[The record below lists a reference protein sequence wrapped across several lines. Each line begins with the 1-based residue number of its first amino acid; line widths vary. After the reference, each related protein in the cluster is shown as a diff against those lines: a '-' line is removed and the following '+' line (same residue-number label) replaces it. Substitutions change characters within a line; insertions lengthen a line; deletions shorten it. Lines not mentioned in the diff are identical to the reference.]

1 MLSESLGFRGGFPE
15 VRERALLRP
24 RLLLAVQGRWERRA
38 TVVVAGAGFGK
49 STLLAQAIDES
60 ALAPDR
66 LDVSLRLEPSHAS
79 AARLATSLLAQLGA
93 EPPDVTMPDELAP
106 VLADVVWAR
115 APERVGIVLDDV
127 HLLEPGSAGL
137 ELLRRLVVSL
147 PSDAHLL
154 LGSRTMPDVGI
165 ARLAVEGDA
174 LVLREEDLRFTQE
187 EVEQFAARRDVD
199 PATLVPA
206 GGWPALAELL
216 AGTSG
221 VTAVD
226 YVWEQVLGPL
236 DISARARLV
245 EVAALG
251 GADDELA
258 TAVAGV
264 PVDLAALLEDVP
276 LTRCSESGWW
286 EVHDVVAG
294 PLIERE
300 SAATLAVI
308 RGRGGAWAR
317 DRGDLD
323 RALRLFIASG
333 ANDEVLATLRLAFV
347 QLGAPEDPGL
357 AAAWAAMLPDAL
369 SDEPETLL
377 VRTVGETTVSP
388 ERGYEVGQRAVAA
401 FAARGDVAG
410 EIAALARIGAIAYS
424 MVSLELMLPHVDR
437 VAELAR
443 TGHPWAVAFDA
454 VCRGVLAGMVGR
466 WREAEQILRPVATDQ
481 RTDPSQGLAEYFC
494 ARAQLEVG
502 RIHEAALTIERMPEA
517 HRRRMRDGVL
527 GMQVAIAQA
536 TGAADHVLDDLR
548 RAAEQGLHRRPVVAR
563 RIAQAWLV
571 AALAYSGDLAA
582 AREALRDLDRMGS
595 PTGSS
600 IDDEL
605 VAQAAVAVAEGRE
618 DAAADLLGRVPD
630 RGVLFPPREASV
642 LFYVLRPDV
651 RAAYDARDLE
661 GVFAQ
666 RRELARLIV
675 AGRAGDLDPARRFT
689 WPRAEVVRWF
699 APPAWIAEAIVY
711 TMASGTAPPPDLVES
726 RRLIPCDTVRRLAGN
741 PDERVAGAARE
752 LGAIVPTDPAAPITL
767 RVLGALEV
775 EVNGK
780 LSSAPELRRERV
792 RSLLGLLVTRRS
804 VRRLEAATELWPHLG
819 EAQALANLRVTLS
832 HLLRLLEPGRA
843 RNAASTYIRQDQEA
857 LTLVARDD
865 LTVDAWEF
873 EALVAEAEKLERA
886 GAPSLALDAYRR
898 AVRLWRGQL
907 LAELETSE
915 WLAFARTR
923 LGAMFVRSAI
933 RAGEL
938 LAAHGD
944 HGEAIVMGERA
955 IRADPWA
962 DDAYRLLAGSHLARG
977 DRATARRVLEYY
989 DAVLGEL
996 AMPRD
1001 PATERLW
1008 TRVTGGG

>member
-1 MLSESLGFRGGFPE
+1 M
-15 VRERALLRP
+15 RERALLRP
-24 RLLLAVQGRWERRA
+24 RLVLAVQGRWERRA

-49 STLLAQAIDES
+49 STLLAQAIEES

-66 LDVSLRLEPSHAS
+66 CDVSVRLEPSHAS

-93 EPPDVTMPDELAP
+93 DPPDVTTPDELAA
-106 VLADVVWAR
+106 VVADVVWAR

-137 ELLRRLVVSL
+137 ELLRRLVSSL
-147 PSDAHLL
+147 PADAHLL
-154 LGSRTMPDVGI
+154 VGSRTLPDVGI
-165 ARLAVEGDA
+165 ARLAVENDA
-174 LVLREEDLRFTQE
+174 LVLREEDLRFTDE
-187 EVEQFAARRDVD
+187 EVEQFAALRHVD
-199 PATLVPA
+199 PATLRQA
-206 GGWPALAELL
+206 GGWPALMELL

-226 YVWEQVLGPL
+226 YVWEQVLDPL

-264 PVDLAALLEDVP
+264 PFDLATLLEDLP
-276 LTRCSESGWW
+276 LTRRSDSGWW
-286 EVHDVVAG
+286 EVHEVVAA
-294 PLIERE
+294 PLLARE
-300 SAATLAVI
+300 SRATLAVI
-308 RGRGGAWAR
+308 RARGGVWAR
-317 DRGDLD
+317 ERGDLD
-323 RALRLFIASG
+323 RALRLFIAAG
-333 ANDEVLATLRLAFV
+333 ATDEVLATLRLAFV

-357 AAAWAAMLPDAL
+357 AAAWAAMLPG
-369 SDEPETLL
+369 SVQDEPEALL
-377 VRTVGETTVSP
+377 VQCIGETTVSP

-401 FAARGDVAG
+401 FAARGDVTG
-410 EIAALARIGAIAYS
+410 EIAALARLGAIAYS
-424 MVSLELMLPHVDR
+424 LVNLELMLPHVDR

-454 VCRGVLAGMVGR
+454 VCRGVLAGLVGR
-466 WREAEQILRPVATDQ
+466 WREAEQILRPVASDQ
-481 RTDPSQGLAEYFC
+481 RSDPSQGLAAYFC

-502 RIHEAALTIERMPEA
+502 RINEAALTIERMPEA

-527 GMQVAIAQA
+527 GMQVTIAQA
-536 TGAADHVLDDLR
+536 TGAADHVLEDLR
-548 RAAEQGLHRRPVVAR
+548 RAAEQGLHRRPAVAR
-563 RIAQAWLV
+563 RIAQAWLITT
-571 AALAYSGDLAA
+571 LSYTGDLAA
-582 AREALRDLDRMGS
+582 AREARRELDRMGS

-605 VAQAAVAVAEGRE
+605 VAAAALAVAEGRE
-618 DAAADLLGRVPD
+618 DAAVDLLDRVPD

-642 LFYVLRPDV
+642 LFYVLRPEV
-651 RAAYDARDLE
+651 RAAYDERDLE
-661 GVFAQ
+661 GVFDQ
-666 RRELARLIV
+666 RRAFARLLV
-675 AGRAGDLDPARRFT
+675 AGRAGDLEPARRFT

-699 APPAWIAEAIVY
+699 APPPWIAEAVVY
-711 TMASGTAPPPDLVES
+711 TMASGTAPPPDVVQS
-726 RRLIPCDTVRRLAGN
+726 RQLIPPESVRRLADSA
-741 PDERVAGAARE
+741 DERVAGAARE
-752 LGAIVPTDPAAPITL
+752 LGGMVPTHPADPIVV
-767 RVLGALEV
+767 RVLGNLDV
-775 EVNGK
+775 EVGGK
-780 LSSAPELRRERV
+780 PSSAPELRRERV

-804 VRRLEAATELWPHLG
+804 VRRLEVATELWPHLG

-843 RNAASTYIRQDQEA
+843 RNAASTFIRQDQEA
-857 LTLVARDD
+857 LTLVDREE
-865 LTVDAWEF
+865 LSVDAWEF
-873 EALVAEAEKLERA
+873 EALVAEAEDLDRA

-938 LAAHGD
+938 LAAHAD
-944 HGEAIVMGERA
+944 HAEAIAMAERA

-962 DDAYRLLAGSHLARG
+962 DDAYRLLAGAHLARG
-977 DRATARRVLEYY
+977 DRAAARRVLEHY
-989 DAVLGEL
+989 DVVLGEL
-996 AMPRD
+996 GLARD
-1001 PATERLW
+1001 PATEHLW
-1008 TRVTGGG
+1008 ARVAGGG